1 MMVAMITY
9 PEFFRKHMKVN
20 IGIAPVCHMSN
31 HDVGLLKCLG
41 NSKMLVGT
49 LEKLSP

>member
-1 MMVAMITY
+1 MVAMIAY

-20 IGIAPVCHMSN
+20 IGIAPVCYLSN
-31 HDVGLLKCLG
+31 HDAGLVKVLG
-41 NSKMLVGT
+41 NSKMLVGA